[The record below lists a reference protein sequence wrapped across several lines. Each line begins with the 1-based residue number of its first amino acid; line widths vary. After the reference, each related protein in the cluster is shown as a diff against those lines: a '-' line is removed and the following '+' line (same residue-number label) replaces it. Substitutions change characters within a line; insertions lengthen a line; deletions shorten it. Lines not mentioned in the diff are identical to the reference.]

1 MNSWFEST
9 FKLSELGTNAR
20 VEALAGLTTFLTM
33 AYIIVVNPLVLG
45 DGGVPFDGALFST
58 VMVAGLSSILM
69 GLIANLPIA
78 VAPGMG
84 LNAFFSYT
92 LVLGLGL
99 SWQQALGAVFLS
111 GVVFIILSLPGLN
124 VREAIVRAV
133 PPGVRL
139 GVAAGIG
146 LFLAL
151 IGMINAGVIVANPA
165 TVVGFGGFNPTF
177 VLFIIGIVIAGVLLA
192 RKVTGALLLAIIGTT
207 IIAAIF
213 QAFGWVDSIV
223 VVPSSIV
230 ALPSFE
236 TVLQL
241 DLTGILSVSLI
252 GPVFAL
258 LFTDMFD
265 SISTFVA
272 VTKFAGLT

>member
-1 MNSWFEST
+1 
-9 FKLSELGTNAR
+9 
-20 VEALAGLTTFLTM
+20 
-33 AYIIVVNPLVLG
+33 
-45 DGGVPFDGALFST
+45 
-58 VMVAGLSSILM
+58 
-69 GLIANLPIA
+69 LPIA

-111 GVVFIILSLPGLN
+111 GVVFIIISLPGLN
-124 VREAIVRAV
+124 IREAVVRAV

-265 SISTFVA
+265 SISTFVG
-272 VTKFAGLT
+272 VTKVAGLTEPDGTPKNVGKAMLADAVSTTFSGLVGSSSG

>member
-1 MNSWFEST
+1 MTQWFEST

-45 DGGVPFDGALFST
+45 DAGVPFDGALFST

-69 GLIANLPIA
+69 GLLANLPIA

-99 SWQQALGAVFLS
+99 TWQQALGAVFLS
-111 GVVFIILSLPGLN
+111 GVVFIVISLPGLN
-124 VREAIVRAV
+124 LREAIVRAV

-151 IGMINAGVIVANPA
+151 IGMINSGVIVANPA
-165 TVVGFGGFNPTF
+165 TVVGFGGFNSTF
-177 VLFIIGIVIAGVLLA
+177 VLFIIGIVVAGVLLA
-192 RKVTGALLLAIIGTT
+192 RKVTGP
-207 IIAAIF
+207 AA
-213 QAFGWVDSIV
+213 
-223 VVPSSIV
+223 
-230 ALPSFE
+230 
-236 TVLQL
+236 
-241 DLTGILSVSLI
+241 
-252 GPVFAL
+252 
-258 LFTDMFD
+258 
-265 SISTFVA
+265 
-272 VTKFAGLT
+272 